1 MDSLDVLQVQQGGVG
16 FMEPVHVLVEDRTVG
31 RLEGVWLRKK
41 RDSSAKQE
49 RIQIKFDSDKGLLM
63 KVEE

>member
-16 FMEPVHVLVEDRTVG
+16 SMEPVDVLVEDRTVG

-41 RDSSAKQE
+41 RDSSAKKE
-49 RIQIKFDSDKGLLM
+49 RIQIKFDSDKGLFM